1 MLTVPKDHIISLIPS
16 IYVLQFVFIVSKK
29 ILEVDLVVVYYILDE
44 VIKVALVLCVWLNK
58 V

>member
-1 MLTVPKDHIISLIPS
+1 MMLTVPQVHISLISS

-44 VIKVALVLCVWLNK
+44 VIKVALVPCVLLNK